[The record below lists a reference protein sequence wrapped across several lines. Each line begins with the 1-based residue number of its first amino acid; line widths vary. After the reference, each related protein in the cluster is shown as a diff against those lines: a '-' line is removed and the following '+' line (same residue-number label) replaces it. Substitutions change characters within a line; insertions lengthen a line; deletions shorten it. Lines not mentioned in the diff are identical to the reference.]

1 MKTQRQPLKLL
12 IVDDEEINMKLL
24 ASFIDDVRVQPLFA
38 TNGSDALLIA
48 HKQHPDLILLDVVM
62 PDISGYDVC
71 KKLKSDPDTRD
82 IPIIFLTGQ
91 NNSEAEAKGLALG
104 AVDYIAKPY
113 DPIMVRTKIENQFAH
128 ISNIGQR
135 RSSGSTAVQQSDQRP
150 WLVGGVVAIVA
161 IALIT
166 GVGIFSGQF
175 SFTGAPAGNVADAP
189 DPGPGITRSSEQRV
203 SVGLAAETQCG
214 EFPDVDWWT
223 YNSHVT
229 VAIYVRSNFGSDW
242 GAYLDVWTERHQNLV
257 NLFEAGVGARI
268 LNADIVL
275 SGDELATYVDQMAER
290 VTIIECLREEATL
303 AAR

>member
-1 MKTQRQPLKLL
+1 MNAQRQPLKLL

-71 KKLKSDPDTRD
+71 QKLKSDPSTRD

-91 NNSEAEAKGLALG
+91 NSPQAEAKGLALG

-113 DPIMVRTKIENQFAH
+113 DPNIVRTKIENQFAH

-135 RSSGSTAVQQSDQRP
+135 RSSPSIAMGKTIQRP
-150 WLVGGVVAIVA
+150 ELVAGVIVGLA
-161 IALIT
+161 VALIV

-175 SFTGAPAGNVADAP
+175 SFTGAPAGKITDAP
-189 DPGPGITRSSEQRV
+189 DPGPGITRSSAQRV

-223 YNSHVT
+223 YNTHVT
-229 VAIYVRSNFGSDW
+229 VAIYVRSNFSGDW
-242 GAYLDVWTERHQNLV
+242 DAYLDVWTERQQNLV

-268 LNADIVL
+268 LNADIIL

-290 VTIIECLREEATL
+290 VTVIECLRDEATL